1 MGDALQTGARRVFVS
16 GKAIL
21 LATTLCAALA
31 LPAQAFDIQ
40 LTTSNGDEALQER
53 LLAATLTSAAKEE
66 GSTDPQDIIAAAQSD
81 YRRLVSTLYSLGHF
95 SPQVSIRVD
104 GQEAHNISPFAT
116 KSSVGKVVYK
126 VNPGPSFKFG
136 KTEIAPIVPATELPE
151 GFAPAQPASLPEIE
165 NAARAGVDG
174 WRDEGHAKAKV
185 SDQNIT
191 ADHRKATLDVD
202 LTMDPGPKLK
212 FGKLIYKDQSNVRP
226 QRVREIAD
234 LPTGETFSPQSVAQV
249 SARLRRTETFRT
261 IDLREAEEPNSDG
274 TLDMELALVD
284 NPPRRIGFGAELE
297 SRDGLSLSAYWM
309 HRNLNGGAENLRF
322 DFAIENLGAQS
333 SGVNYSLGTRFSR
346 PATFGANTALTLG
359 AELKQEDEDLYFLR
373 SLSLGVG
380 VKTIHSD
387 RFETTAGLGLYFSDV
402 DDNYGERRLHLIGVP
417 VTTKMDRRDNIAN
430 PTRGYY
436 IEGNAF
442 PYYGFGEADSA
453 LYLKGDVRGYRG
465 FGADNGVI
473 AAGRLQFGTILG
485 PSIRNTPPDLLFYS
499 GGGGSVRGQPY
510 QSNFVTVNGIDSGGL
525 SFLGLSGEM
534 RVKINAH
541 FSAVAFYDAGIV
553 GEKSNFG
560 GDGNWHSGAGLGVR
574 YNTGFGPLRL
584 DLAAPVGGDTGDGL
598 QLYIGIG
605 HAY

>member
-126 VNPGPSFKFG
+126 VDPGPSFKFG

-226 QRVREIAD
+226 ERVREIAD

-541 FSAVAFYDAGIV
+541 FSAVAFYDAGFV